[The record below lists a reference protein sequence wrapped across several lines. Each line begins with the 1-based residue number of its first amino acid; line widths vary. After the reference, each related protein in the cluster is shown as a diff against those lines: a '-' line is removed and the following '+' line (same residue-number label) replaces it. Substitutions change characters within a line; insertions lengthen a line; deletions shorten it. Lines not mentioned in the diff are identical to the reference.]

1 MNSQDLLKL
10 VRTIP
15 HYPKEGIMFRDI
27 TTLLKDPQG
36 FHATI
41 KLFQENYKD
50 AQFDVIAGI
59 EARGFILGAA
69 LAFAMGKGFVP
80 IRKKGKLPG
89 KTISQNY
96 DLEYGSDTIEIH
108 EDAITKGQK
117 VLLIDDLIATG
128 GTAIGAITLIEK
140 IGGSI
145 FETAFVIDLPE
156 LGGAK
161 KIQDKGHK
169 VFTLIEF
176 DGH

>member
-1 MNSQDLLKL
+1 MTNHDLLKL

-27 TTLLKDPQG
+27 TTLLKDPAG
-36 FHATI
+36 FKKTI
-41 KLFQENYKD
+41 ELFHQNYKD
-50 AQFDVIAGI
+50 SPIDVIAGI
-59 EARGFILGAA
+59 EARGFILGSA
-69 LAFAMGKGFVP
+69 LAFSMGLGFVP

-89 KTISQNY
+89 KTIQQSY

-108 EDAITKGQK
+108 EDAITKGQN

-128 GTAIGAITLIEK
+128 GTALGAIALIEK
-140 IGGSI
+140 LQGKI

-161 KIQDKGHK
+161 KIQDIGHK